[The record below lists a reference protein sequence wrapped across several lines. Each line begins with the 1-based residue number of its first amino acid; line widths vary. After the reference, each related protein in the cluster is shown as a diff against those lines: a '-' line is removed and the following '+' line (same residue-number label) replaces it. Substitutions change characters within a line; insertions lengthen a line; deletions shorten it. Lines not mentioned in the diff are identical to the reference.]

1 MATDRSDIPS
11 CPTCGRTPTP
21 IVYGLPARVAAARA
35 DRGEIVLGG
44 CCIGPGSPK
53 WACTS
58 CGARFGDIY
67 PEMV

>member
-1 MATDRSDIPS
+1 M
-11 CPTCGRTPTP
+11 
-21 IVYGLPARVAAARA
+21 YGLPARVAAARA